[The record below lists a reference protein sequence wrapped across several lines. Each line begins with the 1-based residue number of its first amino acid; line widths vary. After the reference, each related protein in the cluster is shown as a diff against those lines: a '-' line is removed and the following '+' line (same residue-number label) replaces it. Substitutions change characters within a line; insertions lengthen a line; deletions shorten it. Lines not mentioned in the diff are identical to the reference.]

1 MNDVCVWLFAIC
13 SCSCV
18 CTDMQRPEVDIYNV
32 SQSLTVWLIKQKIL
46 HESRAHWLSLPRRI
60 QFTSP
65 VELQVAVRP
74 TGHSAAIPTSVFLLA
89 QQTLLTESGLHP
101 KLQSLQHFTAFLV
114 TLLWLQLPKKRW
126 SKQNLVLSLTYG
138 EAFPLWPSFLTL
150 SRPGFL
156 PC

>member
-1 MNDVCVWLFAIC
+1 MYCMMYVCGCLLYVHVH
-13 SCSCV
+13 V
-18 CTDMQRPEVDIYNV
+18 CAQTCRDLRLTSIMFR
-32 SQSLTVWLIKQKIL
+32 TVWLIKQKTL
-46 HESRAHWLSLPRRI
+46 HESRAHWLSLPWRI

-89 QQTLLTESGLHP
+89 QQTLLTESSPHP